1 MSDLEVLMLVL
12 AVGIV
17 SSWVTWK
24 VSANY
29 HANIF
34 TELMD
39 RLGVTEEEMIGIA
52 RDMSEETGVPF
63 SDAEQ
68 ALFDS
73 VSNEGADELEIYIE
87 QVEGHLMA
95 YRKDDS
101 TFIAQGSNSEEL
113 LDRLT
118 KVYKVETR
126 LIVSEE
132 DGANLLKEKP

>member
-12 AVGIV
+12 AVGTA
-17 SSWVTWK
+17 SSWITWK

-39 RLGVTEEEMIGIA
+39 RLGISEEEMVSVA
-52 RDMSEETGVPF
+52 RDMAEDSGVPF
-63 SDAEQ
+63 SEEEQ
-68 ALFDS
+68 TLFDS
-73 VSNEGADELEIYIE
+73 VAPEVADEIEIYVEEIE
-87 QVEGHLMA
+87 GQLMA

-101 TFIAQGSNSEEL
+101 TFIAQGANREEL
-113 LDRLT
+113 LERLT
-118 KVYKVETR
+118 KVYRVETQ

-132 DGANLLKEKP
+132 DGANLIKG